1 MKSAPLPRNEE
12 ARLENLVS
20 HGILD
25 TPPEQGFDDL
35 VRLASLF
42 CAAPVALVSL
52 IDQGRQWFKA
62 RVGTEA
68 TETPRDIAFCSHAI
82 LQEGLLVVPDARQDE
97 RFQDNPLVIGDP
109 HIRFYAGTPLK
120 SQGGH
125 SLGTLCVID
134 SVPRELKPEQ
144 AEALRL
150 LGRQVESQLQL
161 RLHALELAR
170 REAESR
176 SQRDALARMQRHK
189 DELLQLVAR
198 DLQAPLST
206 IQTHASLM
214 QVRPQIPDDARGAA
228 RDIRETAEGVQ
239 RLVGNLLEA
248 SREDSPLVP
257 RLAEFDFTALMAE
270 VARDFSMRTHG
281 THRQFTHGIRVTERL
296 VTADRDLLRRAV
308 ENLLD
313 NSFRFTALGSGK
325 VALEATQPAPGLLEV
340 RIRDEGPGIPSNT
353 RPYVFETQLPEG
365 VPSAA
370 RARASNSLGLAFSR
384 RVIEAH
390 GGWIWVEDNQPKGT
404 LFCLRIPV
412 RPANTQALAS

>member
-12 ARLENLVS
+12 ARLENLAS

-25 TPPEQGFDDL
+25 TLPEQGFDEL

-42 CAAPVALVSL
+42 CGTPVALVSL

-68 TETPRDIAFCSHAI
+68 TETPRDLAFCAHAI
-82 LQEGLLVVPDARQDE
+82 LQDGLFVVPDTRKDE
-97 RFQDNPLVIGDP
+97 RFHDNPLVTGAP
-109 HIRFYAGTPLK
+109 HVRFYAGTPLK

-125 SLGTLCVID
+125 NLGTLCVID
-134 SVPRELKPEQ
+134 SEPRELKPEQ

-176 SQRDALARMQRHK
+176 SQRDALSRMQRHK

-198 DLQAPLST
+198 DLQTPLST
-206 IQTHASLM
+206 IQTHAALM

-239 RLVGNLLEA
+239 RLVNNLLEA

-270 VARDFSMRTHG
+270 VVRDFSMRTHG

-296 VTADRDLLRRAV
+296 VTADRNLLRRAV

-325 VALEATQPAPGLLEV
+325 VALEVSQPEPGLLEV

-390 GGWIWVEDNQPKGT
+390 GGWIWVEDNQPKGS

-412 RPANTQALAS
+412 RPATAQALAS